1 MAQAKAAKRKAAE
14 RFQLKVTLLGTRP
27 PVWRRLIVPAD
38 ATLDEVHWIIQV
50 AMPWQNS
57 HLHQFHDTDRTTR
70 YSDPEFELEE
80 VEDES
85 GVRLRQVLREPKDRI
100 AYEYDF
106 GDSWEHLIQLEKILP
121 PRDDGKRRAE
131 CTGGKRAAPPDDVG
145 GVWGYADFV
154 EAIQDPDHERHE
166 ELLEWIGG
174 EFDPE
179 AFDSAEVNRWLKKAL
194 RL

>member
-85 GVRLRQVLREPKDRI
+85 GVRVRQVLREPKDRI
-100 AYEYDF
+100 TYEYDF

-131 CTGGKRAAPPDDVG
+131 CAGGKRAAPPDDVG

>member
-85 GVRLRQVLREPKDRI
+85 GVRVRQVLREPKDRI
-100 AYEYDF
+100 TYEYDF